1 MPNAF
6 KTFFKL
12 FLNGRLLRVSGCET
26 SAIPNCELISHIPR
40 HHALRTATPSL
51 GTALLTGTRYPGEQK
66 DGFPVNSCGS
76 IAISAKFRLMKNK
89 SHFIIGACIAALA
102 FSAPLA
108 AQTTPSK
115 STSPSLSPN
124 ASASPA
130 ASSGKPSVHSNP
142 FHGMVSAIDQSAKTF
157 TIAGKT
163 TSRVFK
169 VTDKTVVTKAG
180 NPAAMADIVENQEVS
195 GLYRK
200 NADGTLE
207 AKTVKIG
214 PMNEK
219 KSGDEGKKS
228 KATSSPVASPAA
240 SPKS

>member
-1 MPNAF
+1 
-6 KTFFKL
+6 
-12 FLNGRLLRVSGCET
+12 
-26 SAIPNCELISHIPR
+26 
-40 HHALRTATPSL
+40 
-51 GTALLTGTRYPGEQK
+51 
-66 DGFPVNSCGS
+66 
-76 IAISAKFRLMKNK
+76 MKNK
-89 SHFIIGACIAALA
+89 SHFTIGACIAALA

-130 ASSGKPSVHSNP
+130 ASPGKPSVRSNP
-142 FHGMVSAIDQSAKTF
+142 FHGMVSAVDQSAKTF

-180 NPAAMADIVENQEVS
+180 NPATMADIVENQEVS
-195 GLYRK
+195 GSYRK

-214 PMNEK
+214 PMSER
-219 KSGDEGKKS
+219 KSGEEGKKP
-228 KATSSPVASPAA
+228 KATSSPAASPAA